1 MKRIFALLLL
11 SLVPALYAA
20 KKPNIIFIMADD
32 LGWAELGSYGQKKI
46 KTPHL
51 DKLASEGMRF
61 TSNYSGNAVCAPSRC
76 VLMTGKHPGHA
87 FVRNNKAMQPEGQHP
102 IPTSEVTI
110 GELLQN
116 VLKTKKDRE
125 ATSFKHAIDQLQ
137 TAAGSDVTH
146 AEAVSVLS
154 ELNQEGV
161 FDDVPFETVWGL
173 ILATAKSVN

>member
-11 SLVPALYAA
+11 SLVPALLAA

-102 IPTSEVTI
+102 IPNSEVTI
-110 GELLQN
+110 GELLQKEGYITGAFGKWG
-116 VLKTKKDRE
+116 LGGPSSTGDP
-125 ATSFKHAIDQLQ
+125 IDQGFNRFFGYNCQRVAHSYYPPYLW
-137 TAAGSDVTH
+137 S
-146 AEAVSVLS
+146 
-154 ELNQEGV
+154 N
-161 FDDVPFETVWGL
+161 
-173 ILATAKSVN
+173 K